1 MKILAVEDDENSRV
15 LLCALLEKQGHTVES
30 APNGKTALKLAQD
43 SVPDIIIT
51 DILMPEMD
59 GYSLCKEIKS
69 NPKLA
74 RAAVVFYTATYTNED
89 DKRLGLALGASRYIS
104 KPQEPEIFEKILL
117 EVIEEYK
124 AQKLPVPTKSQDS
137 SETLATWHEQRVLN
151 KLHKKISDLEK
162 EKKDLFISREKY
174 GSIIESLKKD
184 FIFFSYDTQGKLIYI
199 SPSALNILGISSE
212 KLIDSH
218 DLLPWRETSKKL
230 TESYW
235 LKNSFLSDQIQY
247 EFDVTDKSDNIHH
260 LNIKEG
266 PIFDKEQNLIAID
279 GVAED
284 VTKKRRTEAAIKKL
298 YQGVQ
303 QSPISVIITDIDGNI
318 EYVNPQFEKMTGYP
332 LDEIWGENTRVFK
345 SGEQSQEF
353 YEDLWQIISAGKIWR
368 GEFHNK
374 KKSGEFFWKKSTIT
388 PVFDKGKIINYI
400 DFGEDITLAKAQEE
414 LLNKTHDQLA
424 TSEKLAGIGRL
435 AAGVSH
441 EVLNPLNII
450 SLQVQMLKN
459 KVNENPIVQK
469 YCGKMNI
476 EIERIIKIMG
486 ALLLFSRKGDSQRT
500 QFSIKD
506 IVAGVLDLVQQTF
519 SLDNITID
527 TEYDATLKEITADK
541 E

>member
-303 QSPISVIITDIDGNI
+303 QSPISVIID
-318 EYVNPQFEKMTGYP
+318 
-332 LDEIWGENTRVFK
+332 RK
-345 SGEQSQEF
+345 S
-353 YEDLWQIISAGKIWR
+353 
-368 GEFHNK
+368 
-374 KKSGEFFWKKSTIT
+374 
-388 PVFDKGKIINYI
+388 V
-400 DFGEDITLAKAQEE
+400 
-414 LLNKTHDQLA
+414 
-424 TSEKLAGIGRL
+424 
-435 AAGVSH
+435 V
-441 EVLNPLNII
+441 
-450 SLQVQMLKN
+450 
-459 KVNENPIVQK
+459 
-469 YCGKMNI
+469 
-476 EIERIIKIMG
+476 
-486 ALLLFSRKGDSQRT
+486 
-500 QFSIKD
+500 
-506 IVAGVLDLVQQTF
+506 
-519 SLDNITID
+519 
-527 TEYDATLKEITADK
+527 
-541 E
+541 